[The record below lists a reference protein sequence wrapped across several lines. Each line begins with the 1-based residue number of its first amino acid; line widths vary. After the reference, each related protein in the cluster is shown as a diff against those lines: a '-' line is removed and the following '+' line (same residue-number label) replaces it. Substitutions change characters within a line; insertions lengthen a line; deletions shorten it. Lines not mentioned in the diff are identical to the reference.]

1 MKILHSDNAPLA
13 LFDLLPKLEVVVVI
27 ALQKQI
33 NGYSTWMMIDAHQH
47 I

>member
-33 NGYSTWMMIDAHQH
+33 MGILRG
-47 I
+47 